1 MAEWLTRERCIVSH
15 PGSIPGRA
23 SVQPTLDRAF
33 RKSTRPL
40 LVRLGLM
47 LVTTAPRVHSLSGNG
62 DRRRVIDTFSAAQI
76 GFDQTSRHLL
86 LSIYCRL
93 CGAPG
98 LAVAGPAWRTR
109 WCGNEQTAPSHAIVR
124 TPGGARGSFFATLL
138 ARKRRGVLRPSW
150 VPTPTS
156 TRLKPLGHPSVVTER
171 SAGETARGKDQLRPV
186 GRAGYAVARRE
197 SAGTRRPLD

>member
-1 MAEWLTRERCIVSH
+1 
-15 PGSIPGRA
+15 
-23 SVQPTLDRAF
+23 
-33 RKSTRPL
+33 
-40 LVRLGLM
+40 
-47 LVTTAPRVHSLSGNG
+47 VHSLSGNG

-76 GFDQTSRHLL
+76 GFDQTSRHFL

-98 LAVAGPAWRTR
+98 LAVAGSAWRTR
-109 WCGNEQTAPSHAIVR
+109 RCGNEQTARSHAVVR

-138 ARKRRGVLRPSW
+138 ARKRRGLLRPSW
-150 VPTPTS
+150 VPTSTS

-186 GRAGYAVARRE
+186 GRTGYAVARRE
-197 SAGTRRPLD
+197 SAASVNAGRCERGARRPSTS